1 VKQVVE
7 PRAANDNP
15 FDDVFGQKHN
25 KAVINKSPKE
35 PNPTPQT
42 LNPKP

>member
-1 VKQVVE
+1 MKQVVE

-15 FDDVFGQKHN
+15 FDDVFGQKH
-25 KAVINKSPKE
+25 KAVSNKSPKE
-35 PNPTPQT
+35 PNPFTQT